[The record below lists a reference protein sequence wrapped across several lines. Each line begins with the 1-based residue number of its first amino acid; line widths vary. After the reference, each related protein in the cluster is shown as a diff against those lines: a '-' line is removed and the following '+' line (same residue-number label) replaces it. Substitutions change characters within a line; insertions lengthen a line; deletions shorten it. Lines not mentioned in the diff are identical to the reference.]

1 MSIGIYPAIDSIEK
15 YLDTTRKIRRGWP
28 QKNRP
33 QRPGEEERLWFR
45 GQRCWDWGLSPK
57 LYREPYKDA
66 DENEIRLGFQSQGIQ
81 LISGRTPTDKWDRYF
96 LMQHHNV
103 PTRLLDWTENSLVAL
118 FFAVHEEQGGA
129 KTCDSAV
136 WAMDPWWLN
145 KKIRLG
151 VTGPILPDYEESDKY
166 LPDMEDAFNGEEVR
180 RQLPAAIEPPH
191 VDRRV
196 AAQSSRFLV
205 FGKNRDLTRC
215 RVVGGKKKGKDARLA
230 KIRIPGS
237 ARLSLLQQLNDCGV
251 NFSTVYPDL
260 EGLALNILS
269 RWKKYTEP

>member
-1 MSIGIYPAIDSIEK
+1 MAINVYPSVASIEA
-15 YLDTTRKIRRGWP
+15 YLETTRKIRRSWP
-28 QKNRP
+28 QKDKPERT
-33 QRPGEEERLWFR
+33 GEEERLWFR

-66 DENEIRLGFQSQGIQ
+66 DENEIRLEFQSHGIQ
-81 LISGRTPTDKWDRYF
+81 LISGRAPTDKWDWYF

-118 FFAVHEEQGGA
+118 FFAVHEEQGVDTA
-129 KTCDSAV
+129 CDSAV

-145 KKIRLG
+145 KKLRLG
-151 VTGPILPDYEESDKY
+151 VWGPILPDYKESNHY
-166 LPDMEDAFNGEEVR
+166 LPDLEDAFFGKEVG

-205 FGKNRDLTRC
+205 YGKTQDLTHSK
-215 RVVGGKKKGKDARLA
+215 VVKGRKGRDARIA
-230 KIRIPGS
+230 KIRILAS
-237 ARLSLLQQLNDCGV
+237 ARRSLLKQLDDCGV
-251 NFSTVYPDL
+251 NFSAIYPDL

-269 RWKKYTEP
+269 RWKKYPKP